1 MVPYS
6 GMKQSSIQG
15 TFMVFFGLHGLNM
28 IPTHGIQCDIYRVVP
43 FETSMYGTLC
53 PKSNP
58 PLFWG
63 VNFDGVPFELQ

>member
-1 MVPYS
+1 
-6 GMKQSSIQG
+6 
-15 TFMVFFGLHGLNM
+15 MVFFGLHGLNM

-43 FETSMYGTLC
+43 FETSMHGTIC

-63 VNFDGVPFELQ
+63 VNFDGVPFEL